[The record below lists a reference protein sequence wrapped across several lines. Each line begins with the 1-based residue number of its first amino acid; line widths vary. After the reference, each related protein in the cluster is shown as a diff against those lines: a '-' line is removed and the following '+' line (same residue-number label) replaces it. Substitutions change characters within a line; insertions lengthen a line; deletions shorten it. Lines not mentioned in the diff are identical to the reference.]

1 MAEKINVEGLQL
13 RILQLEGELETI
25 HERIR
30 QYGLEEIF
38 ETKLEAEDSDQLAEK
53 VVATVDAL
61 RTCLLQFRTRL
72 AKPQKEAE
80 SEFF

>member
-72 AKPQKEAE
+72 AKLQKEAE

>member
-1 MAEKINVEGLQL
+1 MTEKINVEELQL

-30 QYGLEEIF
+30 QRGLEEIF
-38 ETKLEAEDSDQLAEK
+38 ETKLEVEDSDRLAGQ

-72 AKPQKEAE
+72 SKLQKEAE

>member
-1 MAEKINVEGLQL
+1 MTEKINVEKLQL

-30 QYGLEEIF
+30 QKGLKEIF
-38 ETKLEAEDSDQLAEK
+38 ETTLEDEDSDRLAGQL
-53 VVATVDAL
+53 VATVDAL
-61 RTCLLQFRTRL
+61 RTCLLQFRTKL
-72 AKPQKEAE
+72 SKLQKEAE